1 MSRERAGWEVGKLR
15 REAEDEEELLK
26 LLQSDHDD
34 DDGLTDDYDGE
45 QTGSSSD
52 SESSCDAETA
62 NAMQTTM
69 GDLR

>member
-26 LLQSDHDD
+26 LLQSDHDE
-34 DDGLTDDYDGE
+34 GLTDDDDGE

-52 SESSCDAETA
+52 SESSCDPEIA

-69 GDLR
+69 GNWR